1 MGSLMVNGAPQLD
14 PLLTGETSI
23 RDGELEEHR
32 IERGDAADE
41 ASR

>member
-1 MGSLMVNGAPQLD
+1 MVNGAPQLD

-23 RDGELEEHR
+23 RELEEHR